1 MPTIAV
7 IGSSRTQPDHPDYQD
22 AQRLGRLLADAGF
35 TVASG
40 GYGGLMEAVSK
51 GARSVGGPVVGVTAP
66 GVFPDRARVN
76 EYVTDEQPAET
87 LTERIHRLVY
97 GSDAVVAL
105 PGSIGTLT
113 ELMSAWNLAYV
124 APFSGRMPKPVVAVG
139 ALWAEVVSWL
149 AERLETDGTLVTLV
163 DNVDEAFREIVER
176 VKSITAPERPGMLNG
191 GADTS
196 GALP

>member
-176 VKSITAPERPGMLNG
+176 AKSITTPERPGMLNG